1 MMSLTIPIS
10 EAGAFFMKTDP
21 VHVTLSELA
30 RRLDEAGIDYVIVGG
45 MALGYHGFVRVTQ
58 DVDVLLTSVGY
69 TRFTESLVGLGYLP
83 LFPGARKR
91 FKDTQTGV
99 SIDILT
105 TGEYPGDGEVKPVA
119 FPDPALVFEVID
131 GIRVAR
137 LITLIEL
144 KLASGMTAPHR
155 LSDLGDVQRLIEI
168 AKLPED
174 LAESLNPYVRGTYKK
189 LWEGVAASRLLPN
202 APDRSL

>member
-1 MMSLTIPIS
+1 
-10 EAGAFFMKTDP
+10 MKTDP
-21 VHVTLSELA
+21 VHVTLNELA

-58 DVDVLLTSVGY
+58 DVDVLMTSVGY
-69 TRFTESLVGLGYLP
+69 TRFTESLVGVGYVP
-83 LFPGARKR
+83 LFPGARKK

-105 TGEYPGDGEVKPVA
+105 AGEYPGDGEVKPVA
-119 FPDPALVFEVID
+119 FPDPSQVFEVID

-155 LSDLGDVQRLIEI
+155 LSDLGDIQRLIEI
-168 AKLPED
+168 ARLPED
-174 LAESLNPYVRGTYKK
+174 LTESLNPYVRDTYKK
-189 LWEGVAASRLLPN
+189 LWEGVAAARLLTN
-202 APDRSL
+202 APDQ

>member
-1 MMSLTIPIS
+1 
-10 EAGAFFMKTDP
+10 MKTDP
-21 VHVTLSELA
+21 VHATLNELA
-30 RRLDEAGIDYVIVGG
+30 RRLDEAGIDYAIVGG

-58 DVDVLLTSVGY
+58 DVDLLLTSGGY
-69 TRFTESLVGLGYLP
+69 TRFIESLVGLGYVP
-83 LFPGARKR
+83 LFPGARKK

-105 TGEYPGDGEVKPVA
+105 AGEYPGDGEVKPVA
-119 FPDPALVFEVID
+119 FPDPAHVFEVID

-137 LITLIEL
+137 LVTLIEL

-168 AKLPED
+168 VKLPEN
-174 LAESLNPYVRGTYKK
+174 LAESLNPYVRDTYKR
-189 LWEGVAASRLLPN
+189 LSEGVAAARLLPN
-202 APDRSL
+202 APDAE